1 MAKALTT
8 GTSILADTG
17 KWTTGDSTFTAAP
30 ATGVSFGAAV
40 DTSTGALRILS
51 ADADDSLLSFTSS
64 KTDYDVLLG
73 KLDSATSNVA
83 NAAAAFG
90 TAATRIDLQKDFL
103 DKLVDTL
110 TTGLGALVDADMSEE
125 AARLQALQV
134 QEQLGTQALSIANQ
148 APQSILS
155 LFR

>member
-1 MAKALTT
+1 VL
-8 GTSILADTG
+8 GFS
-17 KWTTGDSTFTAAP
+17 
-30 ATGVSFGAAV
+30 
-40 DTSTGALRILS
+40 
-51 ADADDSLLSFTSS
+51 SS
-64 KTDYDVLLG
+64 KTDYDVLLA
-73 KLDSATSNVA
+73 KVDSASTNVA
-83 NAAAAFG
+83 NAAASFG

>member
-1 MAKALTT
+1 MDVDATSGQLTIST
-8 GTSILADTG
+8 ADGTTDQLY
-17 KWTTGDSTFTAAP
+17 
-30 ATGVSFGAAV
+30 
-40 DTSTGALRILS
+40 
-51 ADADDSLLSFTSS
+51 SFTSS
-64 KTDYDVLLG
+64 KTDYQTLLE
-73 KLDSATSNVA
+73 KLDTATTNVS
-83 NAAAAFG
+83 NAAATFG
-90 TAATRIDLQKDFL
+90 TAGNRIDMQKDFL